1 VEHHA
6 LLEIALIVA
15 LAAGAHVI
23 ASWTRIPAILL
34 LVVAG
39 FFAGPVTGLLDPD
52 HLFGDLLLP
61 VVSIAIAL
69 ILFEGGLTLDF
80 RELRGVGSVVVRL
93 LSVGVLLTWLLVA
106 AAALLIFDAP
116 LNVALLIG
124 AVLVVSG
131 PTVVLPILR
140 QLRIA
145 GSAES
150 VLRWEGIVI
159 DPIGVILG
167 VVTFEL
173 IVAGQSPSSVEAI
186 AAFTTNMAAGV
197 VLGLVG
203 ALILVPVL
211 RSGRLDERTEVV
223 LTLAAILGA
232 FAIANQ
238 LAEEAGLVSA
248 TLMGIVLANQR
259 DRDFHHIHA
268 FKETLGLLLTGAL
281 FVILTARVP
290 QDLLVDLGWS
300 GVIFL
305 AVLVI
310 VIRPIAAWV
319 STIGSSLDWRERVL
333 IGAMAPRGIFA
344 ASTASVFA
352 LGLERADVAG
362 AEVLLPAVFIVIIGS
377 VVVYGLGLP
386 VLARALGMVS
396 TGPPNALLVGGHPW
410 VRALAA
416 QLSAG
421 GIPTTIWATSAES
434 AESARADGLRVRE
447 ADLLSREFE
456 LDEQLNS
463 LDLALILTDN
473 DEFNALA
480 SDRMREF
487 LSATSV
493 FQISSRPESRLKGSL
508 AFTPQLTFEQLSTA
522 WGLGARVEL
531 RGAQGQD
538 VPQLQPGDRVLAIIT
553 DGTVEIPTSN
563 TTDPDPG

>member
-1 VEHHA
+1 MEHHA